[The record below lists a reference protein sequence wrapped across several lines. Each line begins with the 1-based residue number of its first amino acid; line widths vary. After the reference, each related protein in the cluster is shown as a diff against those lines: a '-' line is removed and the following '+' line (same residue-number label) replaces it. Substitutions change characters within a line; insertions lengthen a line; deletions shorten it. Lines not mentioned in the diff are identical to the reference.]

1 MKVNPD
7 ARSDTCCWTV
17 ADWAL
22 EAAAARGKSTAH
34 VRAYM
39 REKWGQCPSLAM
51 SYSKKKGI
59 SAKGSPE
66 VENAASVGAAGAGS
80 RAETSVSVPA
90 APLPAQPLREASAV
104 HAKPQGNGWG
114 GGIVYQEDGLGTAA
128 TGAAQSRNSI
138 PARCPSCGVTALMV
152 DSSYCHRCGERLSA
166 FLGPAVVISF
176 QHLSSKRFG
185 TSCEA
190 SSTGYFER

>member
-1 MKVNPD
+1 MVIGEGQHRLEPGADQSSSAGARHSKDGPTSFCPNGSHPALNKRKQAELKYRMFHAAADGCLPCVQHFIETMKVNPD

-104 HAKPQGNGWG
+104 HAKPQGNG
-114 GGIVYQEDGLGTAA
+114 
-128 TGAAQSRNSI
+128 
-138 PARCPSCGVTALMV
+138 
-152 DSSYCHRCGERLSA
+152 
-166 FLGPAVVISF
+166 
-176 QHLSSKRFG
+176 
-185 TSCEA
+185 
-190 SSTGYFER
+190 